1 MPAGSTV
8 YWAGGVLH
16 AAGAN
21 THSDEWRQSVFVSYA
36 LGWLRTV
43 RKQPSCCPSCCRQ
56 HRGERRRAQE
66 ENQYLDTPSDFAET
80 LDPKL
85 ASLLGYRLFSGGG
98 LGLWDPTLGAGPVG
112 PFLGNGLVRRI
123 VRTLARL

>member
-21 THSDEWRQSVFVSYA
+21 THSDEWRESVFVSYA
-36 LGWLRTV
+36 LGWLRT
-43 RKQPSCCPSCCRQ
+43 
-56 HRGERRRAQE
+56 E

-85 ASLLGYRLFSGGG
+85 ASLLGYRLFSGGS